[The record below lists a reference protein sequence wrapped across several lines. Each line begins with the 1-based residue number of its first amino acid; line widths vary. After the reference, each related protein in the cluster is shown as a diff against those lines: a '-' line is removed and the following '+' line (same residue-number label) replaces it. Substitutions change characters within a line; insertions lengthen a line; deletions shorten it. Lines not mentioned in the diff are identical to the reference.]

1 MPTPLITQFDP
12 SNESHV
18 LWLKEMFDVIKIMN
32 TDDIVEAE
40 KNMQKLDLEGMLG
53 KNPMKLK
60 VSKDELLQFP
70 IIHFTLSVKY
80 SEAVLDKKAW
90 LPS

>member
-1 MPTPLITQFDP
+1 MPSPLITQFNP
-12 SNESHV
+12 SDESHA
-18 LWLKEMFDVIKIMN
+18 LWLKEMFSVIKIMN

-40 KNMQKLDLEGMLG
+40 KNMKKLDLEGVLK

-60 VSKDELLQFP
+60 VTKDELLQFP